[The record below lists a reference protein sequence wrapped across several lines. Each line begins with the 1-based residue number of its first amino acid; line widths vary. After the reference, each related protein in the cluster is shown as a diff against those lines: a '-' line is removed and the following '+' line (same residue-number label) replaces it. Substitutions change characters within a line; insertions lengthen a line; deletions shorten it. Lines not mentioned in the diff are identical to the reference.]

1 MARTV
6 ATRLLGAFLLVYG
19 LAAVL
24 TGWWAYSVTREAFVS
39 VRSFSTAFERER
51 NRAMEA
57 LQGVTGVLG
66 GREGSGGQS
75 GSALPQQAGSLAE
88 RLRGIL
94 GGQSSGPTPV
104 PGSGQAPVQSSG
116 SFLDDLNSRLNQV
129 RGSWGVLGEGP
140 FRPGLLD
147 QVELAVN
154 LILGWM
160 VLHGVVS
167 GIIGLRLLLRNPTI
181 VVAAAGP
188 TPAAWTPYPPG
199 GYPPPGAPGAPQQYP
214 GYPPYPPGAPYPPPY
229 PPQGRPPESGW
240 SPEQPTRPG

>member
-19 LAAVL
+19 LVAVL

-51 NRAMEA
+51 DRAMEA

-66 GREGSGGQS
+66 LSDGQS
-75 GSALPQQAGSLAE
+75 GSSAPRPTESLAQ

-94 GGQSSGPTPV
+94 GGQSASPTPA
-104 PGSGQAPVQSSG
+104 PGSGQPPAQSSG

-160 VLHGVVS
+160 VVHGVVS
-167 GIIGLRLLLRNPTI
+167 VIIGLRMLLHHPAVV
-181 VVAAAGP
+181 VVAGP
-188 TPAAWTPYPPG
+188 PPPAWPPYPPQA
-199 GYPPPGAPGAPQQYP
+199 APGAPPPYP
-214 GYPPYPPGAPYPPPY
+214 GYPPYPPPYPPH
-229 PPQGRPPESGW
+229 GRPPEGGW
-240 SPEQPTRPG
+240 NQEQPTRPG